1 MKAFFR
7 KIFGLVLTPFEKG
20 EEPFVHRPSSRP
32 ILIAVG
38 ILFSALSCGL
48 LAFSNR
54 GNLDAAFLP
63 IIVFFCVGAVC
74 LIVGLLGTDRAVASI
89 WGSFSTG
96 KKR

>member
-7 KIFGLVLTPFEKG
+7 KIFGFVLTPFEKG
-20 EEPFVHRPSSRP
+20 EEPVVHRPSNRP

-54 GNLDAAFLP
+54 GNLDAAILP